1 MDFLPTESYKKI
13 LVIAFYCLIAG
24 VFLFVFFKYL
34 LGLLLPFIVAFGVSL
49 CIRPLA
55 EKLHNRTG
63 IPKKLLCLVL
73 VLVILAFLGLIM
85 FLLIDKLIF
94 ELREIFSYAT
104 QNADGWILQTVEYI
118 NKLSDK
124 FPFLDT
130 FADEDE
136 LKRVL
141 SDFAET
147 MLTKFT
153 QSVPSALSRLIILLP
168 KLLFVSLI
176 LIMASYYFCADIDE
190 IYVFFSNMFPN
201 KIARLIPTVSKRLK
215 NVGVNI
221 AKGYLLTMLLT
232 FIQLYIGFLILKT
245 DYAFSLALITALVD
259 ILPIIGVGTVL
270 IPWAIFKLIAGAYY
284 QGFGLL
290 IIFAVVSVVKE
301 IIEPRIIGK
310 SIGLHPLATLFSMY
324 LGLEICGFV
333 GLITFPALVI
343 CIKSLLGRVSVN

>member
-1 MDFLPTESYKKI
+1 MDFLPTENYKKI

-24 VFLFVFFKYL
+24 IFLFVFFKYL
-34 LGLLLPFIVAFGVSL
+34 LGLLLPFLIAFGVSL

-55 EKLHNRTG
+55 EKFHKRTG
-63 IPKKLLCLVL
+63 IPKKLLCVVL
-73 VLVILAFLGLIM
+73 VLVILAFLGLLM
-85 FLLIDKLIF
+85 FLLVDKLIF
-94 ELREIFSYAT
+94 EMREIFSYAAK
-104 QNADGWILQTVEYI
+104 NADVWISQTVEYI

-124 FPFLDT
+124 FPFLDA
-130 FADEDE
+130 FANEEE
-136 LKRVL
+136 LKSVL
-141 SDFAET
+141 SDLAET
-147 MLTKFT
+147 MLAKFT
-153 QSVPSALSRLIILLP
+153 QNVPSALSRIIVVLP

-176 LIMASYYFCADIDE
+176 LIMASYYFCADIDD
-190 IYVFFSNMFPN
+190 IYSFFSSMFPQ
-201 KIARLIPTVSKRLK
+201 KISKVIPSVSKRLK

-221 AKGYLLTMLLT
+221 AKGYLLTMFLT
-232 FIQLYIGFLILKT
+232 FVQLYIGFLILKT
-245 DYAFSLALITALVD
+245 DYAFSLALITAFVD

-270 IPWAIFKLIAGAYY
+270 IPWAAVKLIAGSYY

-290 IIFAVVSVVKE
+290 IVFSVVSVVKE

-343 CIKSLLGRVSVN
+343 CIKSLLGRVNVK